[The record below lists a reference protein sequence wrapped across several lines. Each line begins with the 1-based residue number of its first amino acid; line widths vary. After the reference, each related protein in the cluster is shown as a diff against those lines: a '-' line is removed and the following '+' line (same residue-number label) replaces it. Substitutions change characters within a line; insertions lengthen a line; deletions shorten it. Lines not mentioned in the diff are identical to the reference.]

1 MIPDEF
7 RNMLADETKAYAFLA
22 TVMNDGTP
30 QVTPVW
36 FDVEDD
42 LIRINTVRGRVKDRN
57 MSARPDVALT
67 IMDLQDPLRYMQVRG
82 VVKDST
88 EVGAREHIDK
98 LANKYRGTETYEWY
112 KGETRV
118 LYRIQ
123 VNSVQTMG

>member
-7 RNMLADETKAYAFLA
+7 KNLLADDTKAYAFLA
-22 TVMNDGTP
+22 TIMNDGTP

-57 MSARPDVALT
+57 MSARPEVALT
-67 IMDLQDPLRYMQVRG
+67 IMDLQDPLRYMHDRG
-82 VVKDST
+82 VAKDSN
-88 EVGAREHIDK
+88 EVGAREHNDK
-98 LANKYRGTETYEWY
+98 LANNYRGTETNEWY

-118 LYRIQ
+118 IYRIN
-123 VNSVQTMG
+123 VNTVQTKG

>member
-1 MIPDEF
+1 MIPDGF
-7 RNMLADETKAYAFLA
+7 RSLLADETPAYAFLA
-22 TVMNDGTP
+22 TTMKDGTP

-57 MSARPDVALT
+57 MSARPDVAIT
-67 IMDLQDPLRYMQVRG
+67 IMDLTDPLRYMQVRG
-82 VVKDST
+82 VVKDSS

-98 LANKYRGTETYEWY
+98 LAAKYRGTVTYESF

-118 LYRIQ
+118 IYRIR

>member
-7 RNMLADETKAYAFLA
+7 KSLLADETKAYAFLA
-22 TVMNDGTP
+22 TIMGDGTP

-42 LIRINTVRGRVKDRN
+42 LIRINTARGRVKDRN
-57 MSARPDVALT
+57 MSARPQVALT
-67 IMDLQDPLRYMQVRG
+67 IMDLDDPDRYMQVRG

-98 LANKYRGTETYEWY
+98 LAKKYSGTETYERY

-123 VNSVQTMG
+123 VNAVQTMG